1 MHRRLIRP
9 ALLACSLFLP
19 ILLVAVAS
27 AFPPLPY
34 PTPTVP
40 PIIGPVVSPPIRV
53 NPPILG
59 PSATVVLPTAAYAIS
74 RSVNGL
80 FQRVG
85 LPPDLV
91 AQVTVQYSSSQSGE
105 FVKVEAVDGGL
116 VAVNVPGV
124 PISDTIGNYVQFAA
138 FGRGVI
144 AANGTFTFAF
154 KAGHTPGLYQ
164 LRLRPNGLQY
174 TQNGQVL
181 ALRFWVVDSLH
192 PQNNPPVIMP
202 TMTGGRQ

>member
-1 MHRRLIRP
+1 MHSTCRQLRTS
-9 ALLACSLFLP
+9 ACVCFLVVVSTAAGQ
-19 ILLVAVAS
+19 ITIT
-27 AFPPLPY
+27 PLP
-34 PTPTVP
+34 TT
-40 PIIGPVVSPPIRV
+40 V

-85 LPPDLV
+85 IPPDQV
-91 AQVTVQYSSSQSGE
+91 AQVTVQYPSSQSGE

-116 VAVNVPGV
+116 VAVNTQTPPTLPPVSL
-124 PISDTIGNYVQFAA
+124 PIPIDIAYTP

-144 AANGTFTFAF
+144 SANGTFTFVF

-164 LRLRPNGLQY
+164 LRLKPNGLQY
-174 TQNGQVL
+174 TQTDQVL
-181 ALRFWVVDSLH
+181 AFRFWVLDPAH
-192 PQNNPPVIMP
+192 PENNPPVITP
-202 TMTGGRQ
+202 TMTGGVQ

>member
-1 MHRRLIRP
+1 MHSKRVQLG
-9 ALLACSLFLP
+9 L
-19 ILLVAVAS
+19 S
-27 AFPPLPY
+27 AFASFLTALSVAAGLPPIGSPPNPTATPIVR
-34 PTPTVP
+34 PTPP
-40 PIIGPVVSPPIRV
+40 SAPNV

-85 LPPDLV
+85 IPPDQV
-91 AQVTVQYSSSQSGE
+91 VQVTVQYPSTQSAE

-116 VAVNVPGV
+116 VAVNIPSVPNQIAGIRV
-124 PISDTIGNYVQFAA
+124 NFGP

-164 LRLRPNGLQY
+164 LRLKPNGLQY
-174 TQNGQVL
+174 TQTDQVL
-181 ALRFWVVDSLH
+181 ALRFWVVDS
-192 PQNNPPVIMP
+192 QNVKNNPPVITP